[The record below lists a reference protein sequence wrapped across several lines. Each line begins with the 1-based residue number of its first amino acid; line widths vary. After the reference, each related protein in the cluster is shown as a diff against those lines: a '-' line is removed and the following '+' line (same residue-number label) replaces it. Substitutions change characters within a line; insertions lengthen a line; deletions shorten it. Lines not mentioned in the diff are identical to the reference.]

1 MTGAARKTQ
10 DEPYRLEDQIG
21 YLLGRAQAVALGN
34 LRRDMG
40 DIDLTPPQLG
50 AMLKL
55 MELGEVSQNDLG
67 RQSGMKP
74 ATVHGVVQRLEKRG
88 LVSSRPSPDDQ
99 RRRLIFLTTAGQEV
113 ALTLTVHSQQAAR
126 KTLSAL
132 SGQEQQTLT
141 DLLKK
146 IIQG

>member
-1 MTGAARKTQ
+1 MTGAARKVQ

-34 LRRDMG
+34 MRRDMG

-99 RRRLIFLTTAGQEV
+99 RRRLIFLTAAGQEM
-113 ALTLTVHSQQAAR
+113 ALTLTVHSQQAAST
-126 KTLSAL
+126 TLSPL
-132 SGQEQQTLT
+132 TGDEQLMLT